1 MSAHG
6 LSMLCASLGFL
17 VLASVFKFSPSMLQT
32 VSCLMA
38 VCTWMLLL
46 FPQIDASKCT
56 KSFLHD
62 KITPKT
68 SVNSSL
74 GTRLIISFVSECY
87 NAGRSRS
94 GYFRKQLG
102 GSVWVVE
109 TRNYWRS
116 LMQIN
121 QQIEKNGHEM
131 RAHKWWV
138 IALGTKLRPASESV
152 HPKTS
157 INVFD

>member
-17 VLASVFKFSPSMLQT
+17 VLASVFRFSPSMLQT

-46 FPQIDASKCT
+46 LPQIDASKCA
-56 KSFLHD
+56 KSFLHN

-68 SVNSSL
+68 SVIKQVGVTSNLYLNSSL
-74 GTRLIISFVSECY
+74 GTRVIISFVSECY

-94 GYFRKQLG
+94 GYFRKKLG
-102 GSVWVVE
+102 GLVWVVE
-109 TRNYWRS
+109 TRNYRRS

-121 QQIEKNGHEM
+121 QQIEKNVPVREM

-138 IALGTKLRPASESV
+138 IALGTK
-152 HPKTS
+152 
-157 INVFD
+157 